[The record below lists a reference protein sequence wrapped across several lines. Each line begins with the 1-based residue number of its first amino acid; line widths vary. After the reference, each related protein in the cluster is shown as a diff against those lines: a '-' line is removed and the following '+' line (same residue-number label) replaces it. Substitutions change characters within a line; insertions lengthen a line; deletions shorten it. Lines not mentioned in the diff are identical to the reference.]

1 MTNTPR
7 IIGVCLSMLP
17 EEYRLQCVRALNKYA
32 VQQGYRLF
40 IFHSKTD
47 FYLPL
52 TPTDDGEMSIFQMI
66 QYHMLDAMIVLR
78 TPSNGTACCKASST
92 AAAATMSPLS
102 QLISF
107 WKAVSTS
114 GSTILTLLKRSVST
128 LCRSTMPSG
137 SL

>member
-52 TPTDDGEMSIFQMI
+52 TPTDDGEMSIFQLI
-66 QYHMLDAMIVLR
+66 QYHMLDAMIVLPDTIKQR
-78 TPSNGTACCKASST
+78 
-92 AAAATMSPLS
+92 AAKHHR
-102 QLISF
+102 QLPQPQCPRY
-107 WKAVSTS
+107 
-114 GSTILTLLKRSVST
+114 LN
-128 LCRSTMPSG
+128 
-137 SL
+137 

>member
-1 MTNTPR
+1 MHFLQFRNLLQDTQLVFFHKLQNRKKVHTMTNTPR

-66 QYHMLDAMIVLR
+66 QYHMLDAMIVL
-78 TPSNGTACCKASST
+78 PD
-92 AAAATMSPLS
+92 
-102 QLISF
+102 
-107 WKAVSTS
+107 
-114 GSTILTLLKRSVST
+114 TIKRDSVLQSIID
-128 LCRSTMPSG
+128 S
-137 SL
+137 